1 MNTAYREFIASKITQ
16 HSDTLARRWLES
28 LKSIVLED
36 TVDIFPTEQ
45 YLDHIPT
52 MIIEIGKIINNQDND
67 LALINSLITIKALE
81 LGSLRHE
88 QNATVNQLLREYD
101 LLAQHLEA
109 YVAEVS
115 KHYQGTLHPEDMMH
129 TCNSIHAVVRRVLQ
143 DTVDSFVSRYV
154 STIEEQT
161 EKLLHFNHF
170 IGHEIRTPLQS
181 ALLNVDLILDD
192 NNFNPDDAEAL
203 QDVKTA
209 VEQVVAIMNNI
220 ESLVNPAALSVIDDP
235 VRQSVGIAELATD
248 IIDQL
253 QQSITDQEVHMIVDT
268 DLGLITTDTGKL
280 RLILSNLLSN
290 AIKYSDPDQPNS
302 YVRLSRKD
310 IDDQRVRIIIEDNG
324 IGISTDLLSKVTDL
338 KVRAHEDSE
347 HEPPIEGHGIGLFL
361 VDEAVKSLDG
371 EMSLEST
378 EGVGTTINIDL
389 PDSQQ

>member
-1 MNTAYREFIASKITQ
+1 
-16 HSDTLARRWLES
+16 
-28 LKSIVLED
+28 
-36 TVDIFPTEQ
+36 
-45 YLDHIPT
+45 
-52 MIIEIGKIINNQDND
+52 
-67 LALINSLITIKALE
+67 
-81 LGSLRHE
+81 
-88 QNATVNQLLREYD
+88 
-101 LLAQHLEA
+101 
-109 YVAEVS
+109 
-115 KHYQGTLHPEDMMH
+115 
-129 TCNSIHAVVRRVLQ
+129 
-143 DTVDSFVSRYV
+143 
-154 STIEEQT
+154 
-161 EKLLHFNHF
+161 
-170 IGHEIRTPLQS
+170 
-181 ALLNVDLILDD
+181 
-192 NNFNPDDAEAL
+192 
-203 QDVKTA
+203 

-253 QQSITDQEVHMIVDT
+253 QQSITDQELHMIVDT

-290 AIKYSDPDQPNS
+290 AIKYSDPDRPNS

-389 PDSQQ
+389 PDTQQ